1 MRLKLYERSTMFNK
15 IKEKILFRI
24 APKIFVLEKYVGIIP
39 RGMKTGHALGLCDMV
54 IEDHS
59 IRVSIDKSECQAI
72 IGDAIRSKTEDS
84 KVFVSD
90 DPGHEDSVLIYNS
103 DTKEAIWYNITT
115 KVHR

>member
-1 MRLKLYERSTMFNK
+1 MFNK

-24 APKIFVLEKYVGIIP
+24 APKIFVLEEYVGTIP
-39 RGMKTGHALGLCDMV
+39 KGMETGHGFGLCNMV

-59 IRVSIDKSECQAI
+59 IGISIDKSECQAI

-90 DPGHEDSVLIYNS
+90 SPGHEDSVLIYNPN
-103 DTKEAIWYNITT
+103 TKEAIWYTITT
-115 KVHR
+115 KIHR